1 MSYFRE
7 LPDLLYPSFLSDKNS
22 SFDYVE
28 VKNYFRRIKLRDDL
42 QNVFTLFDKYQ
53 LPHGSR
59 PDTVAEE
66 YYGSAELDWV
76 VLMTAGIINVRD
88 EWPLEDNQLYD
99 YSLEKY
105 GTDLNATKFY
115 ETKEIKDSKGRLIM
129 PKGKHVDSNFSVS
142 YYDGGNVTVSGGGG
156 AAAAS
161 EIEWTLTAN
170 GSSDYTFTGD
180 GFPTPAN
187 DPTLSLVRGQ
197 TYKFVN
203 NTGAHPFRVQST
215 VAQAGGGTPYN
226 DGVTNN
232 DAGNGTTLTFIVPMD
247 APDTLYYQCTSH
259 QSMFGTINIVD
270 GAATSAQTT
279 TAGSNVTVSGT
290 NARIG
295 VSNYIYEV
303 RKNDDKRSIY
313 LLKQGYLQQFLN
325 DMRNIMTYD
334 KSSEYINDKMIMAVN
349 VDLLMP

>member
-7 LPDLLYPSFLSDKNS
+7 LPNLLYPSFLSDKNS

-53 LPHGSR
+53 IPQGSR

-66 YYGSAELDWV
+66 FYGSAELDWV

-88 EWPLEDNQLYD
+88 EWPLEDNQIYD

-129 PKGKHVDSNFSVS
+129 PKGKHVDSNFSLS
-142 YYDGGNVTVSGGGG
+142 YHDGGNVTVSG
-156 AAAAS
+156 
-161 EIEWTLTAN
+161 T
-170 GSSDYTFTGD
+170 
-180 GFPTPAN
+180 
-187 DPTLSLVRGQ
+187 
-197 TYKFVN
+197 
-203 NTGAHPFRVQST
+203 
-215 VAQAGGGTPYN
+215 
-226 DGVTNN
+226 
-232 DAGNGTTLTFIVPMD
+232 DART
-247 APDTLYYQCTSH
+247 
-259 QSMFGTINIVD
+259 
-270 GAATSAQTT
+270 
-279 TAGSNVTVSGT
+279 
-290 NARIG
+290 G